1 MKPFLKWAGGKTQLI
16 EEIRKVLPSHY
27 SVYYEPFLGG
37 GAIFLDL
44 RPTKAI
50 VSDINPQL
58 IHTYKIIKDSV
69 EDLCSAIDRIDSNK
83 PCSKELYYSIR
94 DCYNTNILNKNYS
107 IEMAAQLI
115 WLNHH
120 CFNGLYRTNRRGE
133 FNTPWNR
140 TERYIPS
147 YDGDNLMEISHY
159 LSSNDIE
166 IRCSSYVDILDMPT
180 EGDLVFLDPP
190 YVPVGKY
197 GDFKRYSKEQF
208 YDEDQIELSNLVNA
222 LDKRNVFFCLTN
234 SNAELVH
241 NLYSDYSITIIKTHR
256 NINSKGAGRFGE
268 DAIVIPRRTN

>member
-1 MKPFLKWAGGKTQLI
+1 MKPFLKWAGGKTQLLD
-16 EEIRKVLPSHY
+16 EIAKVLPLEY
-27 SVYYEPFLGG
+27 RTYYEPFLGG
-37 GAIFLDL
+37 GAVFLSL
-44 RPTKAI
+44 HPKKAV

-58 IHTYKIIKDSV
+58 IHTYKMIRDHV
-69 EDLCSAIDRIDSNK
+69 DDLCSAIDAIDNGKS
-83 PCSKELYYSIR
+83 CSKELYYAVR
-94 DCYNTNILNKNYS
+94 EQYNRK
-107 IEMAAQLI
+107 IEDEDYCVDMAAQLI

-120 CFNGLYRTNRRGE
+120 CFNGLYRTNKKGG

-140 TERYIPS
+140 TERFVSS
-147 YDGDNLMEISHY
+147 YDRDNLLEIADY
-159 LSSNDIE
+159 LSQNDIE
-166 IRCSSYVDILDMPT
+166 IKCAGYVDVLGLPR

-208 YDEDQIELSNLVNA
+208 YDQDQKELAEKVRL
-222 LDKRNVFFCLTN
+222 LDKNKVFFCLTN

-241 NLYSDYSITIIKTHR
+241 QLYGDFDIRIIQTHR